1 MQNSIAS
8 TVIQGVRWSADYD
21 SDDDGEETVMLYSPS
36 LQLRI
41 VRDATGDWTM
51 PRWIPADLRAYAQ
64 SAIPVS
70 ADDGEG
76 WTDLTIREH
85 LEG

>member
-1 MQNSIAS
+1 MQNSVAS
-8 TVIQGVRWSADYD
+8 TVIDGIRWSADYE
-21 SDDDGEETVMLYSPS
+21 SDDDGEETVTLSSVWLRM
-36 LQLRI
+36 RI

-51 PRWIPADLRAYAQ
+51 PSWLPADLIAYAQ
-64 SAIPVS
+64 SAIPVP

-76 WTDLTIREH
+76 WTDLAIREH